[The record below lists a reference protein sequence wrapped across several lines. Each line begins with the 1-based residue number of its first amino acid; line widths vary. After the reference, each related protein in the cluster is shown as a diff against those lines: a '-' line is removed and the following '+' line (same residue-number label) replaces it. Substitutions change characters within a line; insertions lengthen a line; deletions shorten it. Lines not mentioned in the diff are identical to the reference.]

1 MARKKVASEP
11 VLRDWTAVDAALR
24 DLKECQYALT
34 ELGVELDRRIDG
46 LKDDYNKNAQPLQ
59 NRIKRLEGDVKEYV
73 DAHRAELDGKSR
85 TLVFGKVGYRASSK
99 LMLAPAKVTEAIAAL
114 KAVPFP
120 VSWTVKMK
128 KKQKETQDILSYH
141 TQAAGCSDKARAKA
155 SGGRQPIEECGRT
168 GL

>member
-1 MARKKVASEP
+1 METMDFSIAKKICVAYNIYKGE
-11 VLRDWTAVDAALR
+11 DIM
-24 DLKECQYALT
+24 E
-34 ELGVELDRRIDG
+34 RI
-46 LKDDYNKNAQPLQ
+46 
-59 NRIKRLEGDVKEYV
+59 
-73 DAHRAELDGKSR
+73 H
-85 TLVFGKVGYRASSK
+85 
-99 LMLAPAKVTEAIAAL
+99 
-114 KAVPFP
+114 VPFP

>member
-99 LMLAPAKVTEAIAAL
+99 LMLAPAKVADPRRGAGSSDRTA
-114 KAVPFP
+114 
-120 VSWTVKMK
+120 
-128 KKQKETQDILSYH
+128 QTQ
-141 TQAAGCSDKARAKA
+141 RP
-155 SGGRQPIEECGRT
+155 GGRTAEKKATEIR
-168 GL
+168 